1 MVGESAHREL
11 LEDIR
16 GILGAKPGL
25 DPAEDQ
31 PLYLGPHSRPTD
43 LAHGVPLGATAPPL
57 KSPGIWPLKSEL
69 KGADFMHQ
77 DLDEPVGRS
86 NYSSVNDFASQVRA
100 TFMEEVH
107 LGMVEGPVTK
117 QQAAA
122 RCQCL
127 PEDLCPGPLAAIDEG
142 DKNVR
147 NIYDGSVGGANHH
160 IQNQTLERTTAPTV
174 LHCVRALHWLQ
185 EARGSQPTS
194 ASGLEGWDQHTTL
207 WQWPQDRQQ
216 WILLKADVAKAHRR
230 VKILPQDWRHQMAE
244 LQGEWW
250 VNKFNKVCTYGKCTA
265 VLG

>member
-1 MVGESAHREL
+1 
-11 LEDIR
+11 
-16 GILGAKPGL
+16 
-25 DPAEDQ
+25 
-31 PLYLGPHSRPTD
+31 
-43 LAHGVPLGATAPPL
+43 
-57 KSPGIWPLKSEL
+57 
-69 KGADFMHQ
+69 MHQ

-86 NYSSVNDFASQVRA
+86 NYYSSTTLPPRYGQPSWNHD
-100 TFMEEVH
+100 
-107 LGMVEGPVTK
+107 VEGPVTK

-142 DKNVR
+142 DKKVR

-185 EARGSQPTS
+185 EARGSRPTS
-194 ASGLEGWDQHTTL
+194 ASNLEGWDQHSTL

-216 WILLKADVAKAHRR
+216 WILFKANVAKAHRR

-244 LQGEWW
+244 FQGEWW
-250 VNKFNKVCTYGKCTA
+250 VNKVGTYGKCTA